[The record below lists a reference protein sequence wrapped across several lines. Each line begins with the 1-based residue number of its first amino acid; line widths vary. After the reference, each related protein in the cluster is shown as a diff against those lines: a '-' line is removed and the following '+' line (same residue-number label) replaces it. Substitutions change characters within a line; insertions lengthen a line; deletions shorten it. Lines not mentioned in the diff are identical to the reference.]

1 MAFPN
6 LGPCHIGA
14 PLVLADSQLVCL
26 WESFFNVVRARNLSP
41 PGQPAIMPRPYRGIP
56 YSAQPGPR
64 DMRRG
69 ETFDACV
76 PLLY

>member
-1 MAFPN
+1 M
-6 LGPCHIGA
+6 LRPC
-14 PLVLADSQLVCL
+14 
-26 WESFFNVVRARNLSP
+26 RR
-41 PGQPAIMPRPYRGIP
+41 IP

-76 PLLY
+76 PLLYKFVGELFRTVVENVRDHAHLQRQEEVVFNTL